1 MENEFKRFFEVGVSY
16 IDAIE
21 NKHKETFIV
30 KAISFAEAEDKAYAE
45 AKDKAYLDFEDYDVT
60 DIDVLSV
67 KISNVTEVILD
78 ENDEKEKYYK
88 VKYSVIFLDE
98 KSAKEKRIPHYL
110 LFNASSIDEA
120 REMYKREM
128 AGCVSDIILESIT
141 ETKITSYLK

>member
-30 KAISFAEAEDKAYAE
+30 KAISFAEAEDKAY
-45 AKDKAYLDFEDYDVT
+45 LDFKDYAVT

>member
-21 NKHKETFIV
+21 KKHKETFIV
-30 KAISFAEAEDKAYAE
+30 KAISFAEAEDKAY
-45 AKDKAYLDFEDYDVT
+45 LDFKDYAVT

-88 VKYSVIFLDE
+88 VKYSIIVLDE

>member
-21 NKHKETFIV
+21 KKRKETFIV
-30 KAISFAEAEDKAYAE
+30 KAISFAEAEDKAN
-45 AKDKAYLDFEDYDVT
+45 LDFKDYAVT

-88 VKYSVIFLDE
+88 VKYSVIVLDE

-120 REMYKREM
+120 REMYKRES
-128 AGCVSDIILESIT
+128 AGWVSDIILESIT
-141 ETKITSYLK
+141 ETKITAYLK

>member
-21 NKHKETFIV
+21 KKRKETFIV
-30 KAISFAEAEDKAYAE
+30 KAISFAEAEDKAY
-45 AKDKAYLDFEDYDVT
+45 LDFKDYAVT

-88 VKYSVIFLDE
+88 VKYSVIVLDE

-120 REMYKREM
+120 REMYKRES
-128 AGCVSDIILESIT
+128 AGLVSDIILESIT
-141 ETKITSYLK
+141 ETKITAYLK

>member
-21 NKHKETFIV
+21 KKRKETFIV
-30 KAISFAEAEDKAYAE
+30 KAISFAEAE
-45 AKDKAYLDFEDYDVT
+45 DKAYLDFEDYDVT

-88 VKYSVIFLDE
+88 VKYSVIVLDE

>member
-21 NKHKETFIV
+21 KKHKETFII
-30 KAISFAEAEDKAYAE
+30 KAISFADAE
-45 AKDKAYLDFEDYDVT
+45 DKAYLDFKDYAVT

-88 VKYSVIFLDE
+88 VKYSVIVLDE

-120 REMYKREM
+120 REMYKRES
-128 AGCVSDIILESIT
+128 AGWVSDIILESIT

>member
-21 NKHKETFIV
+21 KKRKETFIV
-30 KAISFAEAEDKAYAE
+30 KAISFAEAEDKAY
-45 AKDKAYLDFEDYDVT
+45 LDFKDYAVT

-67 KISNVTEVILD
+67 KIANVSEVILD

-88 VKYSVIFLDE
+88 VKYSVIVLDE
-98 KSAKEKRIPHYL
+98 KSSKEKRIPHYL

-128 AGCVSDIILESIT
+128 AGCVSDIILESNT

>member
-21 NKHKETFIV
+21 KKRKETFIV
-30 KAISFAEAEDKAYAE
+30 KAISFAEAEDKAY
-45 AKDKAYLDFEDYDVT
+45 LDFKDYAVT

-78 ENDEKEKYYK
+78 ENAEKEKYYK
-88 VKYSVIFLDE
+88 VKYSTIVLDE
-98 KSAKEKRIPHYL
+98 KSAKEKRTPRYL

-120 REMYKREM
+120 REMYKRES
-128 AGCVSDIILESIT
+128 AGWVSDIILESIT
-141 ETKITSYLK
+141 ETKITAYLK

>member
-1 MENEFKRFFEVGVSY
+1 MENEFKRFFEVGISY

-21 NKHKETFIV
+21 KKRKETFIV
-30 KAISFAEAEDKAYAE
+30 KAISFAEAEDKAY
-45 AKDKAYLDFEDYDVT
+45 LDFKDYAVT

-88 VKYSVIFLDE
+88 VKYSVIVVDE

-120 REMYKREM
+120 REMYKRES
-128 AGCVSDIILESIT
+128 AGWVSDIILESIT

>member
-1 MENEFKRFFEVGVSY
+1 MENEFKRFFEVGISY
-16 IDAIE
+16 IDAVE
-21 NKHKETFIV
+21 KKHKETFIV
-30 KAISFAEAEDKAYAE
+30 KAISFAEAEDKAY
-45 AKDKAYLDFEDYDVT
+45 LDFKDYAVT

-88 VKYSVIFLDE
+88 VKYSVIVLDE

-120 REMYKREM
+120 REMYKRES
-128 AGCVSDIILESIT
+128 AGWVSDIILESIT

>member
-21 NKHKETFIV
+21 KKRKETFIV
-30 KAISFAEAEDKAYAE
+30 KAISFAEAEDKAY
-45 AKDKAYLDFEDYDVT
+45 LDFKDYAVT

-67 KISNVTEVILD
+67 KVSNVTEVILD

-88 VKYSVIFLDE
+88 VKYSVIVLDE

>member
-21 NKHKETFIV
+21 KKHKETFIV
-30 KAISFAEAEDKAYAE
+30 KAISFAEAEDKAY
-45 AKDKAYLDFEDYDVT
+45 LDFKDYAVT

-88 VKYSVIFLDE
+88 VKYSVIVLDE

-110 LFNASSIDEA
+110 LFNASSSLQRLQHRRSA
-120 REMYKREM
+120 RDVQAR
-128 AGCVSDIILESIT
+128 VSRMGI
-141 ETKITSYLK
+141 

>member
-21 NKHKETFIV
+21 KKHKETFIV
-30 KAISFAEAEDKAYAE
+30 KAISFAEAEDKV
-45 AKDKAYLDFEDYDVT
+45 YLDFKDYSVT
-60 DIDVLSV
+60 DVDVLSV

-88 VKYSVIFLDE
+88 VKYSVIVLDE

-120 REMYKREM
+120 R
-128 AGCVSDIILESIT
+128 
-141 ETKITSYLK
+141 

>member
-30 KAISFAEAEDKAYAE
+30 KAISFAEAEDKAYLNF
-45 AKDKAYLDFEDYDVT
+45 KDYAVT

-88 VKYSVIFLDE
+88 VKYSVIVLDE

>member
-21 NKHKETFIV
+21 KKHKETFIV
-30 KAISFAEAEDKAYAE
+30 KAISFAEAEDKAY
-45 AKDKAYLDFEDYDVT
+45 LDFKDYAVT

-88 VKYSVIFLDE
+88 VKYSVIVLDE

-128 AGCVSDIILESIT
+128 AVCVSDIILESIT

>member
-16 IDAIE
+16 IDAIDK
-21 NKHKETFIV
+21 KHKETFIV
-30 KAISFAEAEDKAYAE
+30 NAISFAEAEDKAY
-45 AKDKAYLDFEDYDVT
+45 LDFKDYAVT

-67 KISNVTEVILD
+67 KISNVTEVIID

-88 VKYSVIFLDE
+88 VKYSTIVLDE

-110 LFNASSIDEA
+110 LFDASSIDEA
-120 REMYKREM
+120 REMYKRES
-128 AGCVSDIILESIT
+128 AGWVSDIILESIT

>member
-21 NKHKETFIV
+21 KKHKETFIV
-30 KAISFAEAEDKAYAE
+30 KAISFAEAEDKAY
-45 AKDKAYLDFEDYDVT
+45 LDFKDYAVT

-88 VKYSVIFLDE
+88 VKYSVIVFDE

-120 REMYKREM
+120 REMYKRES
-128 AGCVSDIILESIT
+128 AGWVSDIILESIT

>member
-21 NKHKETFIV
+21 KKHKETFIV
-30 KAISFAEAEDKAYAE
+30 KAISFAEAEDKAY
-45 AKDKAYLDFEDYDVT
+45 LDFKDYAVT

-88 VKYSVIFLDE
+88 VKYSVIVLDE

-110 LFNASSIDEA
+110 LSNASSIDEA

-141 ETKITSYLK
+141 ETKITAYLK

>member
-21 NKHKETFIV
+21 KKRKETFIV
-30 KAISFAEAEDKAYAE
+30 KAISFAEAEDKAY
-45 AKDKAYLDFEDYDVT
+45 LDFKDYAVT

>member
-21 NKHKETFIV
+21 KKHKETFII
-30 KAISFAEAEDKAYAE
+30 KAISFAEAEDKAY
-45 AKDKAYLDFEDYDVT
+45 LDFKDYAVT

-88 VKYSVIFLDE
+88 VKYSVIVLEE

-128 AGCVSDIILESIT
+128 AGCVPDIILESIT

>member
-21 NKHKETFIV
+21 KKRKETFIV
-30 KAISFAEAEDKAYAE
+30 KAISFAEAEDKAY
-45 AKDKAYLDFEDYDVT
+45 LDFKDYAVT

-88 VKYSVIFLDE
+88 VKYSVIVLDE

-120 REMYKREM
+120 REMYKREI

>member
-21 NKHKETFIV
+21 KKRKETFIV
-30 KAISFAEAEDKAYAE
+30 KAISFAEAEDKAY
-45 AKDKAYLDFEDYDVT
+45 LDFKDYAVT

-88 VKYSVIFLDE
+88 VKCSVIVLDE

>member
-21 NKHKETFIV
+21 KKRKETFIV
-30 KAISFAEAEDKAYAE
+30 KAISFAEAEDKAY
-45 AKDKAYLDFEDYDVT
+45 LDFKDYAVT

-88 VKYSVIFLDE
+88 VKYSVIVLDE

-141 ETKITSYLK
+141 ETKITAYLK

>member
-21 NKHKETFIV
+21 KKHKETFIV
-30 KAISFAEAEDKAYAE
+30 KAISFAEAEDKAY
-45 AKDKAYLDFEDYDVT
+45 LDFKDYAVT

-67 KISNVTEVILD
+67 KISNVSEVILD

-88 VKYSVIFLDE
+88 VKYSVIVLDE

>member
-21 NKHKETFIV
+21 KKHKETFIV
-30 KAISFAEAEDKAYAE
+30 KAISFAEAEDKAY
-45 AKDKAYLDFEDYDVT
+45 LDFKDYAVT

-88 VKYSVIFLDE
+88 VKYSVIVLDE
-98 KSAKEKRIPHYL
+98 KSRKEKRNPRYL

-120 REMYKREM
+120 REMYKRES
-128 AGCVSDIILESIT
+128 AGWVSDIILESIT
-141 ETKITSYLK
+141 ETKITAYLK

>member
-21 NKHKETFIV
+21 KKRKETFIV
-30 KAISFAEAEDKAYAE
+30 KAVSFAEAEDKAY
-45 AKDKAYLDFEDYDVT
+45 LDFKDYAVT

-88 VKYSVIFLDE
+88 VKYSVIVFDE

-120 REMYKREM
+120 REMYKRES
-128 AGCVSDIILESIT
+128 AGWVSDIILESIT

>member
-21 NKHKETFIV
+21 KKHKETFIV
-30 KAISFAEAEDKAYAE
+30 KAISFAVAE
-45 AKDKAYLDFEDYDVT
+45 DKAYLDFKDYSVT
-60 DIDVLSV
+60 DVDVLSV

-88 VKYSVIFLDE
+88 VKYSVIVLDE

-120 REMYKREM
+120 REMYKRES
-128 AGCVSDIILESIT
+128 AGWVSDIILESIT
-141 ETKITSYLK
+141 ETKITAYLK

>member
-21 NKHKETFIV
+21 KKHKETFII
-30 KAISFAEAEDKAYAE
+30 KAISFAEAEDKAY
-45 AKDKAYLDFEDYDVT
+45 LDFKDYAVT

-88 VKYSVIFLDE
+88 VKYSVIVLDE

-120 REMYKREM
+120 RDMYKRES
-128 AGCVSDIILESIT
+128 AGWVSDIILESIT

>member
-21 NKHKETFIV
+21 KKHKETFIV
-30 KAISFAEAEDKAYAE
+30 KAISFAEAEDKAY
-45 AKDKAYLDFEDYDVT
+45 LDFKDYAVT

-88 VKYSVIFLDE
+88 VKYSTIVLDE

>member
-16 IDAIE
+16 IDAID
-21 NKHKETFIV
+21 KKRKETFIV
-30 KAISFAEAEDKAYAE
+30 KAISFAEAEDKAY
-45 AKDKAYLDFEDYDVT
+45 LDFKDYAVT

-88 VKYSVIFLDE
+88 VKYSVIVLDE
-98 KSAKEKRIPHYL
+98 KSANEKRIPHYL

-120 REMYKREM
+120 REMYKRES
-128 AGCVSDIILESIT
+128 AGWVSDIILESIT

>member
-21 NKHKETFIV
+21 KKRKETFIV
-30 KAISFAEAEDKAYAE
+30 KAISFAEAEDKAY
-45 AKDKAYLDFEDYDVT
+45 LDFKDYAVT

-88 VKYSVIFLDE
+88 VKFSTIVLDE

>member
-21 NKHKETFIV
+21 KKRKETFIV
-30 KAISFAEAEDKAYAE
+30 KAISFAEAEDKAY
-45 AKDKAYLDFEDYDVT
+45 LDFKDYAVT

-78 ENDEKEKYYK
+78 ENDEKEKCYK
-88 VKYSVIFLDE
+88 VKSSVIVLDE

>member
-21 NKHKETFIV
+21 KKRKETFIV
-30 KAISFAEAEDKAYAE
+30 KAISFAEAEDKAY
-45 AKDKAYLDFEDYDVT
+45 LDFKDYAVT
-60 DIDVLSV
+60 DIDVLSI

-88 VKYSVIFLDE
+88 VKYSVIVLDE

-128 AGCVSDIILESIT
+128 AGCMSDIILESIT

>member
-21 NKHKETFIV
+21 KKHKETFII
-30 KAISFAEAEDKAYAE
+30 KAISFAEAEDKAY
-45 AKDKAYLDFEDYDVT
+45 LDFKDYAVT

-67 KISNVTEVILD
+67 KISNVTEVILY

-88 VKYSVIFLDE
+88 VKYSVIVLDE

-120 REMYKREM
+120 REMYKRES
-128 AGCVSDIILESIT
+128 AGWVSDIILESIT

>member
-21 NKHKETFIV
+21 KKHKETFIV
-30 KAISFAEAEDKAYAE
+30 KAISFAEAEDKAY
-45 AKDKAYLDFEDYDVT
+45 LDFKDYAVT
-60 DIDVLSV
+60 DIEVLSV

-88 VKYSVIFLDE
+88 VKYSVIVLDE

-120 REMYKREM
+120 REMYKRES
-128 AGCVSDIILESIT
+128 AGWVSDIILESIT

>member
-21 NKHKETFIV
+21 KKRKETFIV
-30 KAISFAEAEDKAYAE
+30 KAISFAEAEDKAY
-45 AKDKAYLDFEDYDVT
+45 LDFKDYAVT

-67 KISNVTEVILD
+67 KVSNVTEVILD

-88 VKYSVIFLDE
+88 VKYSVIVLDE
-98 KSAKEKRIPHYL
+98 KSSKEKRIPHYL

-141 ETKITSYLK
+141 ETKITSYRK

>member
-21 NKHKETFIV
+21 KKRKETFIV
-30 KAISFAEAEDKAYAE
+30 KAISFAEAEDKAY
-45 AKDKAYLDFEDYDVT
+45 LDFKDYAVT

-78 ENDEKEKYYK
+78 ENDDKEKYYK
-88 VKYSVIFLDE
+88 VKYSVIVLDE
-98 KSAKEKRIPHYL
+98 KSSKEKRIPHYL

>member
-21 NKHKETFIV
+21 KKRKETFIV
-30 KAISFAEAEDKAYAE
+30 KAISFAEAEDKAY
-45 AKDKAYLDFEDYDVT
+45 LDFKDYAVT

-88 VKYSVIFLDE
+88 VKYSVIVLDE

-120 REMYKREM
+120 REMYNRES
-128 AGCVSDIILESIT
+128 AGWVSDIILESIT

>member
-1 MENEFKRFFEVGVSY
+1 MENEFKRLFEVGVSY

-21 NKHKETFIV
+21 KKRKETFIV
-30 KAISFAEAEDKAYAE
+30 KAISFAEAEDKAY
-45 AKDKAYLDFEDYDVT
+45 LDFKDYAVT

-88 VKYSVIFLDE
+88 VKYSVIVLDE

-120 REMYKREM
+120 REMYKRES
-128 AGCVSDIILESIT
+128 AGWVSDIILESIT
-141 ETKITSYLK
+141 ETKITAYLK

>member
-21 NKHKETFIV
+21 KKRKETFIV
-30 KAISFAEAEDKAYAE
+30 KAISFAEAEDKAY
-45 AKDKAYLDFEDYDVT
+45 LDFKDYAVT

-88 VKYSVIFLDE
+88 VKYSVIVLDE
-98 KSAKEKRIPHYL
+98 KSTKEKRIPHYL